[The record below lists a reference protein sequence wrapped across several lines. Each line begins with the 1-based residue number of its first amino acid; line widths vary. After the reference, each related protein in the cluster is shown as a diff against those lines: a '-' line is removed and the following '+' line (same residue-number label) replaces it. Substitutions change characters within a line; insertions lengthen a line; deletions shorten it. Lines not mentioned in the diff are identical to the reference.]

1 MKTETAH
8 QAALRLFEMMV
19 IPNLKYIM
27 VQPNEEKNGLLIT
40 AHYEI
45 KENEGAED
53 ESKSETIYDIA

>member
-27 VQPNEEKNGLLIT
+27 VQPNEEKNGLLIN